1 MSRKKIKVLLADD
14 HIVVRMG
21 LKAIINIESDLEVVG
36 EAGNGEEALKLTA
49 KLNPDVAIVDLLMP
63 KMNGVDATSAISQN
77 FQSTKVLIL
86 TSFSDSNEVG
96 RAIAAGALGALAKD
110 SSHTDIISA
119 IRFSHF
125 C

>member
-63 KMNGVDATSAISQN
+63 KMNGVDAT
-77 FQSTKVLIL
+77 
-86 TSFSDSNEVG
+86 
-96 RAIAAGALGALAKD
+96 
-110 SSHTDIISA
+110 
-119 IRFSHF
+119 
-125 C
+125 

>member
-49 KLNPDVAIVDLLMP
+49 KLNPDVAIVD
-63 KMNGVDATSAISQN
+63 
-77 FQSTKVLIL
+77 
-86 TSFSDSNEVG
+86 
-96 RAIAAGALGALAKD
+96 
-110 SSHTDIISA
+110 
-119 IRFSHF
+119 
-125 C
+125 

>member
-49 KLNPDVAIVDLLMP
+49 KLNPDRKSVV
-63 KMNGVDATSAISQN
+63 
-77 FQSTKVLIL
+77 
-86 TSFSDSNEVG
+86 
-96 RAIAAGALGALAKD
+96 
-110 SSHTDIISA
+110 
-119 IRFSHF
+119 
-125 C
+125 